1 MPLETQPHRVSRR
14 TVRVE
19 WGDCDAAG
27 IVYFPRYFAWFDAS
41 TSAAFVSV
49 GFSKH
54 ELIERYGIVGMPV
67 RDVRANFS
75 IPSTFEDELVI
86 ETRISEWGRT
96 SFTVQHRLFRQA
108 DLTAVAVEGREVR
121 VWVVRDPA
129 DARRLRGAPI
139 PLEVRERFL

>member
-1 MPLETQPHRVSRR
+1 MPLDAPPQRVSRR

-41 TSAAFVSV
+41 TAAAFVSA
-49 GFSKH
+49 GFSNH
-54 ELIERYGIVGMPV
+54 QLIERYGIIGMPV
-67 RDVRANFS
+67 KDVRANFS

-86 ETRISEWGRT
+86 ETRIAEWGRT
-96 SFTVQHRLFRQA
+96 SFTVEHRLFKQD
-108 DLTAVAVEGREVR
+108 DLASVAVEGREVR
-121 VWVVRDPA
+121 VWVSRDPA
-129 DARRLRGAPI
+129 NPRRLRPAPI